1 MFPPAAWNF
10 TTHVKG
16 LAASGLFILL
26 SVMLIPYAGIQD
38 DEALFAQPLFEPVAR
53 DSRIGIFHHAVP
65 LMIMSYLGALKT
77 WIYAPLLAWFGS
89 GVWAVRLPMVI
100 VGAITVFLFFQ
111 LLLMVRTRTAIV
123 AATLGAFLL
132 ATDPAFLLTNTF
144 DWGPVALEHLLLMT
158 GCVLLARF
166 ALGPQ
171 RARYLFW
178 GFFVFGLAL
187 WDKAIFFWALGGLAA
202 GAVAVFWREVRGSLS
217 PRNLAVALSA
227 FILGASP
234 LIIFNVRRPNATL
247 GENTHLEVHFPSS
260 KWVQVKIAANG
271 NSLFGILANEEW
283 VPQPKPVA
291 SHKGRAALWIRNH
304 FGEHRQ
310 SGFYYVFGLLVA
322 AVPLWWRS
330 RAARFSLVF
339 LCVAW
344 LLMAYT
350 KDAGGAT
357 HHVILLWPFP
367 LLFASVAIA
376 NLPWRPVAILA
387 GTALVIMNLLVVNQY
402 LLQLERDGAAG
413 DFTDALFPLST
424 ALSRSPGDIYVM
436 DWGIFYTMDLAHRGR
451 LHMYSATDALGSDSP
466 DATQQAQIVH
476 MLSDPG
482 AVFVGHVAGRQHYP
496 EIPPRLDRF
505 AAAQG
510 YLRQTAEL
518 IRDSNGRPVFQIYRY
533 VKAHG
538 GLLKAAQ

>member
-1 MFPPAAWNF
+1 M
-10 TTHVKG
+10 
-16 LAASGLFILL
+16 LL
-26 SVMLIPYAGIQD
+26 SAMLIPYAGIQD

-53 DSRIGIFHHAVP
+53 DSRVVIFHHTVP

-77 WIYAPLLAWFGS
+77 WIYAPLLLWFGS
-89 GVWAVRLPMVI
+89 GVWAVRLPMAVA
-100 VGAITVFLFFQ
+100 GAITIFLFFELI
-111 LLLMVRTRTAIV
+111 LLARVQAAIL

-144 DWGPVALEHLLLMT
+144 DWGPVALEHLLLVT
-158 GCVLLARF
+158 GCLLLTRF

-178 GFFVFGLAL
+178 GFFAFGLAL

-202 GAVAVFWREVRGSLS
+202 GAVAVFWPEVRGSLS
-217 PRNLAVALSA
+217 RRNIAIAASA
-227 FILGASP
+227 FILGALP
-234 LIIFNVRRPNATL
+234 LVIYNVRRPNATL
-247 GENTHLEVHFPSS
+247 GENTHLETHFPSS

-271 NSLFGILANEEW
+271 SSLFGILANEEW
-283 VPQPKPVA
+283 APQPKPVI
-291 SHKGRAALWIRNH
+291 SRTGRLALWIRNH

-310 SGFYYVFGLLVA
+310 TGFYYVFGVLVA

-339 LCVAW
+339 LSVAW

-350 KDAGGAT
+350 RDAGGAT

-367 LLFASVAIA
+367 LLFAAVAIA
-376 NLPWRPVAILA
+376 NLPWRRVAILVGA
-387 GTALVIMNLLVVNQY
+387 ALVIMNLLVVNQY

-424 ALSRSPGDIYVM
+424 ALSRGHGDIYVM
-436 DWGIFYTMDLAHRGR
+436 DWGIFYTMDLAHRGKLR
-451 LHMYSATDALGSDSP
+451 MFSAMDALASESP
-466 DATQQAQIVH
+466 DPAQQAQILH

-482 AVFVGHVAGRQHYP
+482 AVFAGHVTGRQHYP

-505 AAAQG
+505 AAARG
-510 YLRQTAEL
+510 YLRETAEL
-518 IRDSNGRPVFQIYRY
+518 VRDSNGRPVFEIYRY
-533 VKAHG
+533 VNARG
-538 GLLKAAQ
+538 PGLSRSQATR